1 MQSKNSSTRDSNRV
15 KMKIGIISDT
25 HRKVKKA
32 RRAINTLI
40 EDGAEFIIHAGDIV
54 DVEILNLLRDSGVEY
69 VAVYGNNDAH
79 LAEFHAQFNL
89 VQEPYYFEV
98 ADIKFKLMH
107 LPFYMSPDADVVV
120 FGHTHEF
127 SQEFINNTLFVNSG
141 EICARNKPLSE
152 WAMLDVEDKI
162 YKLTR
167 YTRENKSDIIE
178 KKNFK
183 YLREK
188 K

>member
-1 MQSKNSSTRDSNRV
+1 
-15 KMKIGIISDT
+15 MKIGIISDT
-25 HRKVKKA
+25 HSKVKKA

-54 DVEILNLLRDSGVEY
+54 DIEILNLLSQSGVEY

-79 LAEFHAQFNL
+79 LAEFHTQFNL
-89 VQEPYYFEV
+89 VQEPYYFKL
-98 ADIKFKLMH
+98 ASTKFKLMH
-107 LPFYMSPDADVVV
+107 LPFYMSPDADVII

-127 SQEFINNTLFVNSG
+127 SLEFVNNTLFVNSG
-141 EICARNKPLSE
+141 EVCARNKPTSE
-152 WAMLDVEDKI
+152 WAMLEIEEKT
-162 YKLTR
+162 YLLTR
-167 YTRENKSDIIE
+167 YTRENKSDTIE
-178 KKNFK
+178 KKKFK

>member
-1 MQSKNSSTRDSNRV
+1 
-15 KMKIGIISDT
+15 MKIGIISDT
-25 HRKVKKA
+25 HTKVKKA

-54 DVEILNLLRDSGVEY
+54 DVEILNLLHQSGVEY

-79 LAEFHAQFNL
+79 LAEFHTQFNL
-89 VQEPYYFEV
+89 VQEPYYFKL
-98 ADIKFKLMH
+98 ADTKFKLMH
-107 LPFYMSPDADVVV
+107 LPFYMAPDADIII

-127 SQEFINNTLFVNSG
+127 SLEFANNTLFVNSG
-141 EICARNKPLSE
+141 EVCARNKPLSE
-152 WAMLDVEDKI
+152 WIMLEVEEKSYKI
-162 YKLTR
+162 AR
-167 YTRENKSDIIE
+167 YTRENKSDTIE

-183 YLREK
+183 YIREK